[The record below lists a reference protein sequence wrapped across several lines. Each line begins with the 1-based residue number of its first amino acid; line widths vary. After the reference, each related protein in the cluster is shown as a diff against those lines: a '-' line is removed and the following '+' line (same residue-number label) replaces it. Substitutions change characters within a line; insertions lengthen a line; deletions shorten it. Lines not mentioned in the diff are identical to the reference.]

1 MERTSETRHGLCFAL
16 PLSALLSLTLTVTAV
31 AQGSGSSRI
40 SPSRPPKR
48 ATPQEFA
55 RQFWTYLVAGKTPYK
70 QWTKPWDQVTEN
82 ADSPHGAR
90 GQAVFVNSI
99 AKRDLKKPARGA
111 VLVLEDYDQDKKL
124 HSISVMYRVAGSDPK
139 HQDWYWLRYL
149 ENGSLDKI
157 QTAAGP
163 RPVAGRVASCIECH
177 AKAGGNDYI
186 FSNDVAPAEENQTG
200 K

>member
-111 VLVLEDYDQDKKL
+111 VLVLEDYDQD
-124 HSISVMYRVAGSDPK
+124 
-139 HQDWYWLRYL
+139 WYWLRYL